1 VSEYQYYEFQTID
14 WDLTQADMNALR
26 SISTRAEITSTSFT
40 NHYEWGDLKAD
51 PLQLL
56 EKYFDAFVYVANWGS
71 RRFCLRLP
79 KGSLEYK
86 ELQARLPNESAW
98 VKRAG
103 KYFIIGFENEK
114 EGQNEWSDATGWMG
128 SLVSLRSDL
137 LRDDLRCLYLGWL
150 LCVQNGEVPD
160 KRPEPPVPAGLG
172 RLSASLGS
180 LIDFLAIDGDLVAAA
195 AADSAPLN
203 PGPSRAD
210 LDIWIRNLPEDQ
222 KNVLLLTAISD
233 SESGERWKNELLRR
247 FNREKRP
254 STSQA
259 APPAGRT
266 AGELLSAAQAR
277 AERRTR
283 RAGANRIREGA
294 RRKVK
299 EEAERVHYLDQL
311 AKREAVVWNDVIAY
325 IQQRQPKGYDQAIRL
340 LIDLRELATRQ
351 GHETEFRAKI
361 ENLRATHAA
370 KPSFIE
376 RLTKADF

>member
-1 VSEYQYYEFQTID
+1 VSEYQYYEFQAID
-14 WDLTQADMNALR
+14 RDLADADIDALR
-26 SISTRAEITSTSFT
+26 SISTRAAITSTSFT
-40 NHYEWGDLKAD
+40 NHYEWGDLKAE

-56 EKYFDAFVYVANWGS
+56 EKYFDAFVYVANWGT

-86 ELQARLPNESAW
+86 ELQAMLPNESAW
-98 VKRAG
+98 VQRTA
-103 KYFIIGFENEK
+103 KYFIVGFENRNE
-114 EGQNEWSDATGWMG
+114 EQNEWDDGTGWMR

-160 KRPEPPVPAGLG
+160 KQLEPPVPAGLG

-180 LIDFLAIDGDLVAAA
+180 LIDFLGIDKDLVAAA
-195 AADSAPLN
+195 AENSAPLN
-203 PGPSRAD
+203 SGPSPED
-210 LDIWIRNLPEDQ
+210 LDIWIRNLPENQ
-222 KNVLLLTAISD
+222 KNVLLMTAIS
-233 SESGERWKNELLRR
+233 ESGDRWKNELLRR
-247 FNREKRP
+247 FNREKKP

-259 APPAGRT
+259 APAAGRT
-266 AGELLSAAQAR
+266 ASELLSAAQAR
-277 AERRTR
+277 AQRRTR
-283 RAGANRIREGA
+283 RAEVDRIREVA
-294 RRKVK
+294 RRKAK
-299 EEAERVHYLDQL
+299 EEAERAHYLDQL
-311 AKREAVVWNDVIAY
+311 AKREDAVWNDVIAY

-340 LIDLRELATRQ
+340 LIDLRELAIRQ

-376 RLTKADF
+376 RLIKADF

>member
-1 VSEYQYYEFQTID
+1 VSEYQYYEFQAID
-14 WDLTQADMNALR
+14 RDLADADIDALR
-26 SISTRAEITSTSFT
+26 SISTRAAITSTSFT
-40 NHYEWGDLKAD
+40 NHYEWGDLKAE

-56 EKYFDAFVYVANWGS
+56 EKYFDAFVYVANWGT

-86 ELQARLPNESAW
+86 ELQAMLPNESAW
-98 VKRAG
+98 VQRTA
-103 KYFIIGFENEK
+103 KYFIVGFENRNE
-114 EGQNEWSDATGWMG
+114 EQNEWDDGTGWMR

-160 KRPEPPVPAGLG
+160 KQLEPPVPAGLG

-180 LIDFLAIDGDLVAAA
+180 LIDFLGIDKDLVAAA
-195 AADSAPLN
+195 AENSAPLN
-203 PGPSRAD
+203 SGPSPED
-210 LDIWIRNLPEDQ
+210 LDIWIRNLPENQ
-222 KNVLLLTAISD
+222 KNVLLMTAIS
-233 SESGERWKNELLRR
+233 ESGDRWKNELLRR
-247 FNREKRP
+247 FNREKKP

-259 APPAGRT
+259 APAAGRT
-266 AGELLSAAQAR
+266 ASELLSAAQAR
-277 AERRTR
+277 AQRRTR
-283 RAGANRIREGA
+283 RAEVDRIREVA
-294 RRKVK
+294 RWKAK
-299 EEAERVHYLDQL
+299 EEAERADYLDQL
-311 AKREAVVWNDVIAY
+311 AKREDAVWNDVIAY

-340 LIDLRELATRQ
+340 LIDLRELAIRQ

-376 RLTKADF
+376 RLIKADF